1 MEEIYL
7 DNSATTRVCEK
18 SAEKVLELMT
28 QCYGNPSSLHKKG
41 LEAQREVAHARQAVA
56 VSLGAQPREIIFTS
70 GGTEANNLAVLGGA
84 AAGRRRGKRIVTT
97 AIEHPSV
104 LEPMRQLEKEGFEVV
119 FLTPDADGRVPEE
132 AVLKAVTGDTILISV
147 MAVNNELG
155 SIQPIEVLKKAV
167 KRAGAPALVH
177 VDGVQAYG
185 KLPLRPEKLGID
197 LLTVSGHKIHGP
209 KGVGALYVSKNARI
223 LPRTFGGGQE
233 RELRPGTEAAPL
245 IAGLGAAAEE
255 LPDWR
260 QAYSR
265 MEKLRDYTLQKLSGL
280 EGVEVNSPVEGL
292 PYLLNFSA
300 LGIRSET
307 MLHFL
312 AQRGIY
318 VSSGSACAKG
328 KQSHVLKAAGLPD
341 SRISSAIRVSF
352 SRENTERDA
361 DALAEGADSVWLARP
376 VSSGKPLCCRA

>member
-56 VSLGAQPREIIFTS
+56 VSLSAQPREIIFTS

-245 IAGLGAAAEE
+245 IAGLGAAVEE

-352 SRENTERDA
+352 SRESTKRDA
-361 DALAEGADSVWLARP
+361 GAPAEGADSVWLARP

>member
-56 VSLGAQPREIIFTS
+56 VSLSAQPREIIFTS

-245 IAGLGAAAEE
+245 IAGLGAAVEE

-352 SRENTERDA
+352 SRESTKRDA
-361 DALAEGADSVWLARP
+361 DALAEGVREGLAYLARA
-376 VSSGKPLCCRA
+376 RR

>member
-197 LLTVSGHKIHGP
+197 LLAVSGHKIHGP

-361 DALAEGADSVWLARP
+361 DALAEGVREGLACLARA
-376 VSSGKPLCCRA
+376 RR

>member
-245 IAGLGAAAEE
+245 IAGLGAAVEE

-341 SRISSAIRVSF
+341 SRISSAIRLSF

-361 DALAEGADSVWLARP
+361 DALAEGVREGLACLARA
-376 VSSGKPLCCRA
+376 RR

>member
-119 FLTPDADGRVPEE
+119 FLTPDTDGRVPEE

-352 SRENTERDA
+352 SRESTKRDA
-361 DALAEGADSVWLARP
+361 DALAEGVREGLACLARA
-376 VSSGKPLCCRA
+376 RR

>member
-209 KGVGALYVSKNARI
+209 KGVGVLYVSKNARI

-245 IAGLGAAAEE
+245 IAGLGAAVEE

-361 DALAEGADSVWLARP
+361 DALAEGVREGLACLARA
-376 VSSGKPLCCRA
+376 RR

>member
-147 MAVNNELG
+147 MAVNTELG

-361 DALAEGADSVWLARP
+361 DALAEGVREGLACLARA
-376 VSSGKPLCCRA
+376 RR

>member
-56 VSLGAQPREIIFTS
+56 VSLSAQPREIIFTS

-245 IAGLGAAAEE
+245 IAGLGAAVEE

-312 AQRGIY
+312 AQRVIY

-352 SRENTERDA
+352 SRESTKRDA
-361 DALAEGADSVWLARP
+361 DALAEGVREGLACLARA
-376 VSSGKPLCCRA
+376 RR

>member
-56 VSLGAQPREIIFTS
+56 VSLSAQPREIIFTS

-84 AAGRRRGKRIVTT
+84 AASRRRGKRIVTT

-209 KGVGALYVSKNARI
+209 KGIGALYVSKNARI

-255 LPDWR
+255 LPDWG

-361 DALAEGADSVWLARP
+361 DALAEGVREGLACLARA
-376 VSSGKPLCCRA
+376 RR

>member
-245 IAGLGAAAEE
+245 IAGLGAAVEE

-361 DALAEGADSVWLARP
+361 GAPAEGADSVWLARP

>member
-56 VSLGAQPREIIFTS
+56 VSLSAQPREIIFTS

-97 AIEHPSV
+97 ASEHPSV
-104 LEPMRQLEKEGFEVV
+104 LEPMRQLEKEGFEGV

-197 LLTVSGHKIHGP
+197 LLAVSGHKIHGP

-361 DALAEGADSVWLARP
+361 DALAEGVREGLACLARA
-376 VSSGKPLCCRA
+376 RR

>member
-233 RELRPGTEAAPL
+233 RELRPGTEATPL
-245 IAGLGAAAEE
+245 IAGLGAAVEE

-361 DALAEGADSVWLARP
+361 DALAEGVREGLACLARA
-376 VSSGKPLCCRA
+376 RR

>member
-260 QAYSR
+260 QAYSH

-361 DALAEGADSVWLARP
+361 DALAEGVREGLACLARA
-376 VSSGKPLCCRA
+376 RR

>member
-245 IAGLGAAAEE
+245 IAGLGAAVEE

-352 SRENTERDA
+352 SRENTLEDA
-361 DALAEGADSVWLARP
+361 QALVQAVREGMETLV
-376 VSSGKPLCCRA
+376 RAKG